1 MQTCRAR
8 QCFYSGGHGGGGGG
22 GHSGGGGGAAGGGGG
37 GCGGGSILHCR
48 ALKQARLCM
57 HGGGGKEE
65 PRKACTYFLLK
76 AREFKESWLL
86 PLFP

>member
-8 QCFYSGGHGGGGGG
+8 QCFYSGGHGDGSGGGGG
-22 GHSGGGGGAAGGGGG
+22 GGGGGGAAAAGSGGGGG
-37 GCGGGSILHCR
+37 GGGGSCGGGSILHCR

-65 PRKACTYFLLK
+65 PRKVCTYFC
-76 AREFKESWLL
+76 
-86 PLFP
+86 